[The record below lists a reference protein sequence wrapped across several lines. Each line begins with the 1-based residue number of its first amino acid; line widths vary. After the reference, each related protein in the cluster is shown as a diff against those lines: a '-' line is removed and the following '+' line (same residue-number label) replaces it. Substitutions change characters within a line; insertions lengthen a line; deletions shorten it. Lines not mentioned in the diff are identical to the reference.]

1 MNRFFALVAT
11 GALISLATIT
21 SACTSSGYL
30 DETSSIGG
38 GYYHD
43 GGYYHESRPLNPACA
58 DGFRPRDGRSC
69 SY

>member
-11 GALISLATIT
+11 GTLISLATII

-30 DETSSIGG
+30 DQTSSI
-38 GYYHD
+38 D
-43 GGYYHESRPLNPACA
+43 GGYYYEGRPLNQACA
-58 DGFRPRDGRSC
+58 HGFRPSDGRSC